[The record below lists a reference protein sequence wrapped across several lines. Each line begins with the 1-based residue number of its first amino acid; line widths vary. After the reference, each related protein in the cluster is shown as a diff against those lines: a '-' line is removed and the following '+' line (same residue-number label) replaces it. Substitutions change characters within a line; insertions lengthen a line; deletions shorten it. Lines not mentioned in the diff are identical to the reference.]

1 MSNTDN
7 AYIVDIKDG
16 DTWSKGKALTVD
28 IKGKRNKKF
37 PNNWDSEIPLSQDWR
52 KLTETKIDFSEIKLD
67 SSEEEIQ
74 KKKEQFLA
82 QYPAP
87 KEEQMDKA
95 FKEYDRAEK
104 EYSWEIDF
112 GHNVHSALTAC
123 YLSGANKDNFDEHLK
138 YFNEVI
144 DVVSKGG
151 GYAERH
157 AVKNPFAKW
166 HKIHNNDPA
175 DILKKDSTFAHYW
188 ALEDNP
194 ERFTKLVQEV
204 KGYLPK
210 TYEEYQTMVDNA
222 DKIHD
227 FARKVAEEKFPGAY
241 EESQKAKKDLKEVA
255 MKMGMHDLA
264 ERLFDE
270 QLLDHQKM
278 LNAEKLK
285 AHIDERKEAIRS
297 SLDSRK
303 ANSSPS
309 GVIMADKLAADIIEE
324 NRHHEKRQELG
335 FVSKDEKRPMMTP
348 DDART
353 LIDNYQK
360 NKGK

>member
-7 AYIVDIKDG
+7 AY
-16 DTWSKGKALTVD
+16 TVD
-28 IKGKRNKKF
+28 IKGKRNEKF

-87 KEEQMDKA
+87 KEEQVDEA
-95 FKEYDRAEK
+95 FKNYDKAEK
-104 EYSWEIDF
+104 EYFWKMGFESNIY
-112 GHNVHSALTAC
+112 VALTAFKIA
-123 YLSGANKDNFDEHLK
+123 GANEDNFDKHLK

-144 DVVSKGG
+144 DVVSKGA
-151 GYAERH
+151 GYGERH

-166 HKIHNNDPA
+166 YKIHNFDPA
-175 DILKKDSTFAHYW
+175 DTLKDDSTFAHHW
-188 ALEDNP
+188 GLEDNP

-210 TYEEYQTMVDNA
+210 TYEEYKTLVDNV
-222 DKIHD
+222 DKVLD
-227 FARKVAEEKFPGAY
+227 FSRKVAEDKFPGAY
-241 EESQKAKKDLKEVA
+241 EESQKAKKDLIEVA
-255 MKMGMHDLA
+255 MRMGMHDLA
-264 ERLFDE
+264 GRLFDE
-270 QLLDHQKM
+270 QLLDHQNK
-278 LNAEKLK
+278 LNAEKMK
-285 AHIDERKEAIRS
+285 AHIDERKKAINS

-303 ANSSPS
+303 DDKSPS
-309 GVIMADKLAADIIEE
+309 GVIMADKLATLIIEE
-324 NRHHEKRQELG
+324 NRHHEKLQELG
-335 FVSKDEKRPMMTP
+335 FVGKDEKRPMKTT
-348 DDART
+348 DDAKI
-353 LIDNYQK
+353 LIDKYQK